1 MPAGM
6 NTRASCASRVRD
18 RRVQWPGHACMRSDL
33 EVDVAKEALNPV
45 HEPAVARLVV
55 TAAVH
60 LIHGHDQVDDAT
72 SVPASCT
79 HDRSALSSRTCGRKS
94 HGRKSRHQA
103 LGRTLWGPHCR
114 IAFGTAAGAYP
125 MFASAW
131 IVEHPRPPATGRAV
145 RRAWA
150 CKTGGRGR
158 PSRPQSSVR
167 RGRGGVSWRLATP
180 TQNTGTGYTAPRR
193 DLTVHARAVTS
204 MPKTDVA
211 SCQDSHFQEV
221 VV

>member
-1 MPAGM
+1 MRSCCPRPAITTHRPHDSGPSASTAAGLRPVPAGM
-6 NTRASCASRVRD
+6 NTRARCASRVRD

-103 LGRTLWGPHCR
+103 LGRTLWGPHALPDR
-114 IAFGTAAGAYP
+114 IWNCCW
-125 MFASAW
+125 SLSH
-131 IVEHPRPPATGRAV
+131 VCVRV
-145 RRAWA
+145 DRRAPTPARDRA
-150 CKTGGRGR
+150 CGEASVGMQNRGA
-158 PSRPQSSVR
+158 
-167 RGRGGVSWRLATP
+167 G
-180 TQNTGTGYTAPRR
+180 
-193 DLTVHARAVTS
+193 
-204 MPKTDVA
+204 
-211 SCQDSHFQEV
+211 
-221 VV
+221 